1 MLDIV
6 WALVDPA
13 EIETAQPA
21 DMKLLYDSR
30 SFNDGCVY
38 IGRYSDPN
46 HANGFRIIS
55 LLDEMKDGKRMAKCQ
70 GIGGMNEP
78 PSFILPAWVNSDN
91 SIVIDFSAPPKNGPK
106 DFKGNWDEDGIK
118 FVKDGNKW
126 PMVPKT
132 REENLTAFLKNFD
145 SFEDEDEQEISKDDF
160 VKHYTEVAQS
170 FANEQKF
177 INFLEECW
185 GVAEKPDAVPFVS
198 GISTLVNH
206 LREAIADE
214 VDDIDDQ
221 EKMDEFFYLFDL
233 DRNQT
238 LDLMEFE
245 VMFNHLG
252 LVYERKQLNALMK
265 CIDKDYS
272 TTLDKDEF
280 QKLVRDQL

>member
-1 MLDIV
+1 
-6 WALVDPA
+6 
-13 EIETAQPA
+13 
-21 DMKLLYDSR
+21 
-30 SFNDGCVY
+30 
-38 IGRYSDPN
+38 
-46 HANGFRIIS
+46 
-55 LLDEMKDGKRMAKCQ
+55 
-70 GIGGMNEP
+70 
-78 PSFILPAWVNSDN
+78 
-91 SIVIDFSAPPKNGPK
+91 
-106 DFKGNWDEDGIK
+106 
-118 FVKDGNKW
+118 
-126 PMVPKT
+126 MVPKT